1 MKKFLCVVMSV
12 VMFALMSSVNAFAI
26 QEDVYKAYAN
36 ELNWLNKTSSVE
48 EYCVYVMNKDGIKE
62 LIVKTGTC
70 EADYVY
76 RFYSCEYGKI
86 ITLGTFSGG
95 SAGLYE
101 CNANGVFVYSAHM
114 GYETLYRVSKNGH
127 KLSPYKLFSRE
138 VYDYHEPKQP
148 IYMTSTWDGMTYSGL
163 Y

>member
-26 QEDVYKAYAN
+26 QDDVYKAYAN
-36 ELNWLNKTSSVE
+36 ELRWLNKTSSVE
-48 EYCVYVMNKDGIKE
+48 EYCVYDMNKDGIKE

-86 ITLGTFSGG
+86 ITLGTFSGVVQ
-95 SAGLYE
+95 
-101 CNANGVFVYSAHM
+101 VFMNVMQMVYSFIQHIWAM
-114 GYETLYRVSKNGH
+114 
-127 KLSPYKLFSRE
+127 KLSI
-138 VYDYHEPKQP
+138 V
-148 IYMTSTWDGMTYSGL
+148 
-163 Y
+163 

>member
-48 EYCVYVMNKDGIKE
+48 EYCVYDMNKDGIKE

-95 SAGLYE
+95 SAGLYIRGG
-101 CNANGVFVYSAHM
+101 AVQ
-114 GYETLYRVSKNGH
+114 YRRSLRVEKPYG
-127 KLSPYKLFSRE
+127 SPCLARSE
-138 VYDYHEPKQP
+138 
-148 IYMTSTWDGMTYSGL
+148 
-163 Y
+163 